1 MASRS
6 QMLLTSALGA
16 VTAWSAMFALLG
28 VAGLGGRYSTLP
40 DDPSLVGE
48 LPRMNLE
55 QAVSSLE
62 GAGTYAAIGDRPLF
76 NLDRRPLPPVTPPDA
91 VDGGGTP
98 PPPTPPEFILTS
110 VIKSS
115 DKQIAIVQHT
125 PSGKSQ
131 TVSVGQPLEAEL
143 AGWTLIELAPR
154 GAVFDGGG
162 GRKSFEL
169 RVFDGTG
176 GQPPTPID
184 VPAGQAPG
192 APQADAAPPPAA
204 DGQLPQAT
212 DTPEARAEMI
222 RRRIEERRRQMREEA
237 ERARQ

>member
-6 QMLLTSALGA
+6 QILLTSALAA
-16 VTAWSAMFALLG
+16 VASWSTGFALLG
-28 VAGLGGRYSTLP
+28 VAGLGGRYGTLP
-40 DDPSLVGE
+40 DDPSLVAP
-48 LPRMNLE
+48 LPAINLE
-55 QAVSSLE
+55 QAVSALE
-62 GAGTYAAIGDRPLF
+62 GVGSYAAIGDRPLF
-76 NLDRRPLPPVTPPDA
+76 NFDRRPLPAVNAPDA
-91 VDGGGTP
+91 NTTVEAP
-98 PPPTPPEFILTS
+98 PPAPEFILTS
-110 VIKSS
+110 VIKSG
-115 DKQIAIVQHT
+115 DRQIAIVQHT

-131 TVSVGQPLEAEL
+131 TVTVGQALQAEL
-143 AGWTLIELAPR
+143 AGWTLVELAPR
-154 GAVFDGGG
+154 GAVFEGGG

-184 VPAGQAPG
+184 VPAAQASP
-192 APQADAAPPPAA
+192 AQDAAAPVVGA
-204 DGQLPQAT
+204 DGQPQAAAV

>member
-6 QMLLTSALGA
+6 QILLTAALGA
-16 VTAWSAMFALLG
+16 VTAWSAGFAALG
-28 VAGLGGRYSTLP
+28 VAGLGGRYGTLP
-40 DDPSLVGE
+40 DDPSLVAP
-48 LPRMNLE
+48 LPAINLE
-55 QAVSSLE
+55 QAVSTLE
-62 GAGTYAAIGDRPLF
+62 GVGSYAAIGDRPLF
-76 NLDRRPLPPVTPPDA
+76 NFDRRPLPATSATPDEGE
-91 VDGGGTP
+91 GGAP
-98 PPPTPPEFILTS
+98 PPPPPEFILTS
-110 VIKSS
+110 VIKSG

-131 TVSVGQPLEAEL
+131 TVAVGQPLQAEL
-143 AGWTLIELAPR
+143 SGWTLVELAPR
-154 GAVFDGGG
+154 GAVFEGGG

-176 GQPPTPID
+176 GQPPTPVD
-184 VPAGQAPG
+184 APPAQAQPT
-192 APQADAAPPPAA
+192 ADGAAPVVGA
-204 DGQLPQAT
+204 DGQPQPAAV

>member
-6 QMLLTSALGA
+6 QILLTSALAA
-16 VTAWSAMFALLG
+16 VAAWSTGFAVLG
-28 VAGLGGRYSTLP
+28 AAGLGGRYGTLP
-40 DDPSLVGE
+40 DDPSLVAP
-48 LPRMNLE
+48 LPAINLE

-62 GAGTYAAIGDRPLF
+62 GVGSYAAIGDRPLF
-76 NLDRRPLPPVTPPDA
+76 NFDRRPLPAVNAPDA
-91 VDGGGTP
+91 NAVVEAP
-98 PPPTPPEFILTS
+98 PPAPEFILTS
-110 VIKSS
+110 VIKSG
-115 DKQIAIVQHT
+115 DRQIAIVQHT

-131 TVSVGQPLEAEL
+131 TVTLGQALQAEL
-143 AGWTLIELAPR
+143 AGWTLVELAPR
-154 GAVFDGGG
+154 GAVFEGGG

-184 VPAGQAPG
+184 VPA
-192 APQADAAPPPAA
+192 PQATAAQDGSAPVVGA
-204 DGQLPQAT
+204 DGQSQAAV

>member
-6 QMLLTSALGA
+6 QILLTSGLGA
-16 VTAWSAMFALLG
+16 VAAWSALFALAG
-28 VAGLGGRYSTLP
+28 VSGLGGRYGLLP
-40 DDPSLVGE
+40 DDPSLISE
-48 LPRMNLE
+48 LPRVNLE
-55 QAVSSLE
+55 QAVSALE

-76 NLDRRPLPPVTPPDA
+76 NFDRRPLPPVNVPDA
-91 VDGGGTP
+91 GIAP
-98 PPPTPPEFILTS
+98 PPPPSAPEFILTS
-110 VIKSS
+110 VIKSG
-115 DKQIAIVQHT
+115 DRQIAIVQHT

-131 TVSVGQPLEAEL
+131 TVVVGAEMQAEL
-143 AGWTLIELAPR
+143 AGWTLVELAPR
-154 GAVFDGGG
+154 GAVFEGGG

-184 VPAGQAPG
+184 VPLVQNAAAQDG
-192 APQADAAPPPAA
+192 AAPTVGA
-204 DGQLPQAT
+204 DGQPQQAAA

>member
-6 QMLLTSALGA
+6 QILLTAGLGA
-16 VTAWSAMFALLG
+16 VTAWSALFALAG
-28 VAGLGGRYSTLP
+28 VLGLGGRYGLLP

-48 LPRMNLE
+48 LPQINLE

-62 GAGTYAAIGDRPLF
+62 VAGTYAAIGDRPLF
-76 NLDRRPLPPVTPPDA
+76 NFDRRPLPPVASPDA
-91 VDGGGTP
+91 AQTAEAAP
-98 PPPTPPEFILTS
+98 PAPPEFILTS
-110 VIKSS
+110 VIKSG

-131 TVSVGQPLEAEL
+131 TVAVGAALQAEL

-154 GAVFDGGG
+154 GAVFEGGG
-162 GRKSFEL
+162 GRKAFEL

-184 VPAGQAPG
+184 VAPAQAA
-192 APQADAAPPPAA
+192 APQDGAAPVVGA
-204 DGQLPQAT
+204 DGQPQQAAA

>member
-6 QMLLTSALGA
+6 QILLTAALGA
-16 VTAWSAMFALLG
+16 VTAWSALFALAG
-28 VAGLGGRYSTLP
+28 VLGLGGRYGLLP

-48 LPRMNLE
+48 LPQINLE
-55 QAVSSLE
+55 QAVSTLE

-76 NLDRRPLPPVTPPDA
+76 NFDRRPLPPVASPDA
-91 VDGGGTP
+91 AQTAEAAP
-98 PPPTPPEFILTS
+98 PAPPEFILTS
-110 VIKSS
+110 VIKSG

-131 TVSVGQPLEAEL
+131 TVAVGAALQAEL

-154 GAVFDGGG
+154 GAVFEGGG

-184 VPAGQAPG
+184 VAPAQAA
-192 APQADAAPPPAA
+192 APQDGSAPVVGA
-204 DGQLPQAT
+204 DGQPQQAAA

>member
-6 QMLLTSALGA
+6 QILLTAGLGA
-16 VTAWSAMFALLG
+16 VTAWSALFALAG
-28 VAGLGGRYSTLP
+28 VLGLGGRYGLLP

-48 LPRMNLE
+48 LPQINLE

-76 NLDRRPLPPVTPPDA
+76 NFDRRPLPPVVPPDA
-91 VDGGGTP
+91 VVDGGTP
-98 PPPTPPEFILTS
+98 TPAPPPEFILTS
-110 VIKSS
+110 VIKSG

-131 TVSVGQPLEAEL
+131 TVAVGAALQAEL

-154 GAVFDGGG
+154 GAVFEGGG

-184 VPAGQAPG
+184 VAPAQAA
-192 APQADAAPPPAA
+192 APQDGAAPVVGA
-204 DGQLPQAT
+204 DGQPQQAAA

>member
-6 QMLLTSALGA
+6 QLLLTSALGA
-16 VTAWSAMFALLG
+16 ATAWSALFALAG
-28 VAGLGGRYSTLP
+28 VAGLGGRYSPLP
-40 DDPSLVGE
+40 DDPSLAGE
-48 LPRMNLE
+48 LPSINLE
-55 QAVSSLE
+55 QAVSTLE

-76 NLDRRPLPPVTPPDA
+76 NFDRRPLPPVAPPDSAQPAEATPPA
-91 VDGGGTP
+91 A
-98 PPPTPPEFILTS
+98 PEFILTS
-110 VIKSS
+110 VIKSG

-125 PSGKSQ
+125 PSGNSQ
-131 TVSVGQPLEAEL
+131 TVVVGAALQAEL

-154 GAVFDGGG
+154 GAVFEGGG

-184 VPAGQAPG
+184 VPPAQNAVAQDG
-192 APQADAAPPPAA
+192 AAPVVGA
-204 DGQLPQAT
+204 DGQPQQAAA

>member
-6 QMLLTSALGA
+6 QILLTAALGA
-16 VTAWSAMFALLG
+16 VTAWSALFALAG
-28 VAGLGGRYSTLP
+28 VLGLGGRYGLLP

-48 LPRMNLE
+48 LPQINLE
-55 QAVSSLE
+55 QAVSTLE

-76 NLDRRPLPPVTPPDA
+76 NFDRRPLPPVASPDA
-91 VDGGGTP
+91 AQTAEAAP
-98 PPPTPPEFILTS
+98 PAPPEFILTS
-110 VIKSS
+110 VIKSG

-131 TVSVGQPLEAEL
+131 TVAVGASLQAEL

-154 GAVFDGGG
+154 GAVFEGGG

-184 VPAGQAPG
+184 VAPAQAA
-192 APQADAAPPPAA
+192 APQDGSAPVVGA
-204 DGQLPQAT
+204 DGQPQQAAA

>member
-6 QMLLTSALGA
+6 QILLTSALAA
-16 VTAWSAMFALLG
+16 VTAWSALFALSG
-28 VAGLGGRYSTLP
+28 VFGLGGRYGLLP
-40 DDPSLVGE
+40 DDPLLVSE
-48 LPRMNLE
+48 LPEVNLE
-55 QAVSSLE
+55 QAVSALE
-62 GAGTYAAIGDRPLF
+62 GPGTYAAIGDRPLF
-76 NLDRRPLPPVTPPDA
+76 NFDRRPLPPVNVPNSDA
-91 VDGGGTP
+91 GVVAP
-98 PPPTPPEFILTS
+98 PPPPPEFILTS
-110 VIKSS
+110 IIKSA
-115 DKQIAIVQHT
+115 DRQIAIVQHT

-131 TVSVGQPLEAEL
+131 TVVVGAEMQAEL
-143 AGWTLIELAPR
+143 AGWTLVELAPR
-154 GAVFDGGG
+154 GAVFEGGG

-184 VPAGQAPG
+184 VPPAQNAVAQDG
-192 APQADAAPPPAA
+192 AAPTVGA
-204 DGQLPQAT
+204 DGQPQAA